1 MTAGQKQTIEN
12 RKKRQPGQQVLTKEP
27 ACTRLALLR
36 EQMRIYG
43 IDVYLIVSDDFHA
56 SEYVGD
62 YFKSREYI
70 SGFDGSA
77 GTLVITQTEAGLWTD
92 GRYFIQAA
100 EQLDGTGI
108 MLRKIGEPKVPSI
121 LQYLQSTLRKGQSL
135 GYDGRTVC
143 AGYAGAIKANLKEM
157 QIKFEETVDLVGLI
171 WKDRP
176 ALPSEDIWILPEEY
190 AGASREQKLKE
201 LREKMKEEGADSL
214 LLTSL
219 DDIAWLY
226 NIRGNDISYN
236 PVALAYTLVDEEKAI
251 LYINQ
256 RTVGEAV
263 KKELE
268 EAGVQLRSYLDVYR
282 DVSEMRK
289 GSRIWMDETV
299 VNVALREAVPA
310 GVNILN
316 KANPTTASKAVKN
329 PVETENVRQAHV
341 KDGIAVTKLIYWLKI
356 QQGSEIQKAGEL
368 RELTVCE
375 KLEELRRQQEGY
387 LEPSFAPISA
397 FGAHGA
403 IVHYEPTKATDI
415 PLVDNSFLL
424 LDTGG
429 QYLQGTTDITRTIGI
444 GTLSE
449 EQKKHYTA
457 VLRGNLNL
465 AAAYFKY
472 GCTGVNLDYLARAPL
487 WELGLDYNHGTGHGV
502 GYLLNV
508 HEGPNAIRLK
518 DAGDSIGT
526 VFEEGMIT
534 SDEPGLYL
542 EGEYGIRLENLL
554 LCKKGRKT
562 LYGQFM
568 EFETLTLVPFDRE
581 AILPELMSEKELEL
595 LNAYHARVFEKISPH
610 LSEEERHWLAEE
622 TEELKK

>member
-1 MTAGQKQTIEN
+1 MTAGQKQTTEK
-12 RKKRQPGQQVLTKEP
+12 RKKQQPGRQVLTKEP
-27 ACTRLALLR
+27 ACTRLTLLR

-77 GTLVITQTEAGLWTD
+77 GTLVVTQTEAGLWTD

-100 EQLDGTGI
+100 EQLEGTGI
-108 MLRKIGEPKVPSI
+108 TLHKIGEPDVPSI

-135 GYDGRTVC
+135 GYDGRTVR
-143 AGYAGAIKANLKEM
+143 AGYAGAIKTNLKEV

-176 ALPSEDIWILPEEY
+176 ALPSEDVWILSEEY
-190 AGASREQKLKE
+190 AGVSREQKLKE
-201 LREKMKEEGADSL
+201 LREKMKKEGADSL

-236 PVALAYTLVDEEKAI
+236 PVALAYTLVDMEKAV

-256 RTVGEAV
+256 RIVGEDV

-268 EAGVQLRSYLDVYR
+268 AAGVQLRSYLDVYR
-282 DVSEMRK
+282 DVSELKK
-289 GSRIWMDETV
+289 GSRIWIDETT
-299 VNVALREAVPA
+299 VNVALREAVPV
-310 GVNILN
+310 GVNLLN
-316 KANPTTASKAVKN
+316 KANPTTIAKAIKN
-329 PVETENVRQAHV
+329 PVETEHVRQAHV
-341 KDGIAVTKLIYWLKI
+341 KDGIAVTKLIYWLKM
-356 QQGSEIQKAGEL
+356 QQGSEMQKAGEL

-375 KLEELRRQQEGY
+375 KLEELRSRQEGY
-387 LEPSFAPISA
+387 LEQSFAPIAA

-415 PLVDNSFLL
+415 PLTDNGFLL

-472 GCTGVNLDYLARAPL
+472 GCTGANLDYLARAPL

-508 HEGPNAIRLK
+508 HEGPNAIRLR
-518 DAGDSIGT
+518 DAGDSVGT

-562 LYGQFM
+562 AYGQFM

-581 AILPELMSEKELEL
+581 AILPELMSEKELAL
-595 LNAYHARVFEKISPH
+595 LNNYHARVYEKISPH
-610 LSEEERHWLAEE
+610 LTDEERHWLAEE
-622 TEELKK
+622 TKELKK